1 MKARKRDSNDEWKD
15 IAYVQLRDS
24 YCLTSADQM
33 EFQHD
38 TLSTELKT
46 YDQVDEE
53 KHWQDVRER
62 AAIAALNGTINILS
76 NSDRTAFREIVVDGF
91 CGNKKT
97 YPNEIAEF
105 AIACADALVKQLK
118 GE

>member
-1 MKARKRDSNDEWKD
+1 MKARKRDSNDEWKE

-53 KHWQDVRER
+53 KHWQNVRER
-62 AAIAALNGTINILS
+62 AAIAAMQGLIS
-76 NSDRTAFREIVVDGF
+76 NRVYADYMARKSKVNKFKFSDAVSED
-91 CGNKKT
+91 
-97 YPNEIAEF
+97 
-105 AIACADALVKQLK
+105 AIEMADALVKQLK

>member
-15 IAYVQLRDS
+15 IAYVYCQLEDS
-24 YCLTSADQM
+24 YCLLSPDQM

-46 YDQVDEE
+46 YNQVDEE
-53 KHWQDVRER
+53 KHWQNLRER
-62 AAIAALNGTINILS
+62 AAIAIMGSLISHHVGKNIDGTLCLLS
-76 NSDRTAFREIVVDGF
+76 DGQ
-91 CGNKKT
+91 
-97 YPNEIAEF
+97 YPTHPKEAAEIAIEY
-105 AIACADALVKQLK
+105 ADALVKQLK

>member
-15 IAYVQLRDS
+15 IAYVYCQLEDS
-24 YCLTSADQM
+24 YCLLSPDQM

-46 YDQVDEE
+46 YNQVDEE

-62 AAIAALNGTINILS
+62 AAIAAMQGLISNRVYADYMARKSRENGFKF
-76 NSDRTAFREIVVDGF
+76 SDAVSED
-91 CGNKKT
+91 
-97 YPNEIAEF
+97 
-105 AIACADALVKQLK
+105 AIEMANALVKQLK

>member
-15 IAYVQLRDS
+15 IVYVQLRDS
-24 YCLTSADQM
+24 YCLTSADQV

-38 TLSTELKT
+38 NLSAELKT
-46 YDQVDEE
+46 YDQADEE

-62 AAIAALNGTINILS
+62 AAIAALQGMLANQRLYGEDEDYYAS
-76 NSDRTAFREIVVDGF
+76 RSV
-91 CGNKKT
+91 
-97 YPNEIAEF
+97 EIAN
-105 AIACADALVKQLK
+105 ALVEQLK